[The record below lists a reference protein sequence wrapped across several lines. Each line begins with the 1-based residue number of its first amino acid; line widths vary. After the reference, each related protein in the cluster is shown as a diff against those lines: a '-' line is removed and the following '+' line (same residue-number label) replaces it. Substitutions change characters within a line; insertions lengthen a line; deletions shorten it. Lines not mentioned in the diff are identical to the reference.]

1 MNNSNCWQN
10 KLKKI
15 NTSGFAKTVDKTAE
29 WVITVAGIAVIAAM
43 IAMLVLIVREAAPL
57 FAPAGCRLS
66 GAVQLPGALATD
78 QVLGLGI
85 EKDLHDQNRVAWLI
99 TRSGQFGYA
108 ELGQSEFVFK
118 QLPGAPTGARI
129 HKVTPDGT
137 NAYSVLWDNAVLTR
151 YVMTT
156 AFANS
161 AKVETN
167 KIASATLAREAG
179 MPLFAMLRGTEE
191 KYRSVA
197 LYADGTLSV
206 QGVKP
211 GKGLLAKKK
220 ATPYETSIMLTTTGT
235 VTNAALNSSGD
246 SLYLGCDNGTLISL
260 DLSKA
265 ELLPEITPV
274 VQNSGSVTALSFLTG
289 GYAVAV
295 GDSTGKVSVWFPK
308 RENGEFRLRQS
319 VSWNS
324 IGTNIAALIASPRD
338 RAFFALSK
346 NGPARWLFS
355 TTGKELATIAMGNT
369 PVHLAAV
376 NTRGDALA
384 ILHENTTLRVY
395 DLDSSYPEAGWS
407 GFFKR
412 LLYEG
417 YEKAAYV
424 WQSTGSD
431 ASEPKLS
438 LVPLIWGSVK
448 GALYAL
454 VFATPIALFAALY
467 LSQFARPAWR
477 AWLKPAVE
485 MVAAVPSVVIGFIAA
500 LWLAPLLERYL
511 RFFSQYYQYDQR
523 NSLVI
528 AIAMGFAVIP
538 TIFSLAEDAISA
550 VPPSLSSA
558 SLALGASKWQTVWR
572 VVLPTASPGIF
583 TAVMLGLGRAV
594 GETMIVLMAT
604 GNTPIISLSPFNGMR
619 TLSANIAVEMPEAP
633 VGGTLY
639 RTLFLCA
646 LILFVMT
653 LIINMA
659 AELFRQRLRRRYGRL

>member
-1 MNNSNCWQN
+1 MKST
-10 KLKKI
+10 
-15 NTSGFAKTVDKTAE
+15 NTGGFAKTIDKTAQ
-29 WVITVAGIAVIAAM
+29 WLITVSGVAVIVAM

-57 FAPAGCRLS
+57 FAPASYKTS
-66 GAVQLPGALATD
+66 GAIKLPSDVDVDA
-78 QVLGLGI
+78 VLGLGL
-85 EKDLHDQNRVAWLI
+85 EKDLQGRARVVWLL
-99 TRSGQFGYA
+99 TSTGHLGYA
-108 ELGQSEFVFK
+108 TLENGRQSGFAFIK
-118 QLPGAPTGARI
+118 LPDAPLDAKI
-129 HKVTPDGT
+129 SKVQADSP
-137 NAYSVLWDNAVLTR
+137 NSYSVLWDNAVLSR
-151 YVMTT
+151 YAMNAT
-156 AFANS
+156 FADELTLE
-161 AKVETN
+161 AKMSVAVELGRGGET
-167 KIASATLAREAG
+167 
-179 MPLFAMLRGTEE
+179 PLFAMIRGSKE
-191 KYRSVA
+191 KFRSMA

-206 QGVKP
+206 QGVKA

-220 ATPYETSIMLTTTGT
+220 TTPYETTAVLPSAGI
-235 VTNAALNSSGD
+235 VNNATLSGSGD
-246 SLYLGCDNGTLISL
+246 SLYLGCANGTVISV
-260 DLSKA
+260 DLSKIDSRGMQ
-265 ELLPEITPV
+265 PEVTPV
-274 VQNSGSVTALSFLTG
+274 LQNRGAVTALAFLSG
-289 GYAVAV
+289 DYAIAV
-295 GDSTGKVSVWFPK
+295 GDSMGNASVWFPR

-319 VSWNS
+319 VGWT
-324 IGTNIAALIASPRD
+324 GTGKSVSALIPSPRD
-338 RAFFALSK
+338 RGFFVLPDSG
-346 NGPARWLFS
+346 NARWLFS
-355 TTGKELATIAMGNT
+355 TTAKELSTIPMGAA
-369 PVHLAAV
+369 PIRLAAV

-384 ILHENTTLRVY
+384 IMHSNGELRFF

-417 YEKAAYV
+417 HEKPAYV

-431 ASEPKLS
+431 ASEPKFS

-454 VFATPIALFAALY
+454 VFATPVALLAALY
-467 LSQFARPAWR
+467 LSQFAKPGWR
-477 AWLKPAVE
+477 TWLKPAVE

-500 LWLAPLLERYL
+500 LWLAPLLERCL
-511 RFFSQYYQYDQR
+511 QFFARHYHYDQR

-604 GNTPIISLSPFNGMR
+604 GNTPILSLSPFNGMR

-633 VGGTLY
+633 AGGTLY

-653 LIINMA
+653 LLINMA